1 VFSFDDFIIA
11 DFCLG
16 NRKRQET
23 KEKKMVEQ
31 SDKFVEREKSA
42 CRELMLIFVEFRA
55 ILIFIESGQ
64 SLAKIKVCHF

>member
-1 VFSFDDFIIA
+1 
-11 DFCLG
+11 
-16 NRKRQET
+16 
-23 KEKKMVEQ
+23 MVEQ

-55 ILIFIESGQ
+55 ILIFIESEQ